1 MTHFMCILTSV
12 AAPAR
17 QPDAVGAGVAL
28 DALDA
33 GLAHAAARRLLAVGA
48 HRAQGIA
55 TAS

>member
-1 MTHFMCILTSV
+1 MCILTSV

-33 GLAHAAARRLLAVGA
+33 RLAHAAARRLLAVGA